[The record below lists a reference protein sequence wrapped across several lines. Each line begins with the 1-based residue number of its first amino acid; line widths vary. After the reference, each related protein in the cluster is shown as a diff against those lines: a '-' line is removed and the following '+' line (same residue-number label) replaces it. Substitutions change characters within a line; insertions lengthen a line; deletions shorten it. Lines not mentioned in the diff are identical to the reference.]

1 MIVPLCCEVKKMKK
15 VSILEKLS
23 MVSLPVKVS
32 VAAVVVAVAG
42 VSAAA
47 VMVSLDH
54 PSDHATNKEVLNDP
68 SYKEIVTDENSD
80 VILEEGTEEEIS
92 HLDKENSISNGTSD
106 DSKSDSKSENKSE
119 NQGVNKDSQSETSKP
134 TPKPE
139 PMPEPKPEPD
149 PQPQPEPKPEP
160 PVTDNG
166 GNEEYVPPKPEEI
179 PEYLIG
185 NSGKVFATLEEAREW
200 ATAEVDNPDSQWY
213 RCRPL
218 YRTVSLGPIS
228 TEADPWTVEF

>member
-1 MIVPLCCEVKKMKK
+1 MIVPLCGEVKKMKK

-32 VAAVVVAVAG
+32 VAAVAIAG
-42 VSAAA
+42 VSTVA
-47 VMVSLDH
+47 VISLQKQSSSLPTD
-54 PSDHATNKEVLNDP
+54 SELSAITKFEDNKKDENTEVVDNVKEEPQPMEQEQPVVEEVKNDP
-68 SYKEIVTDENSD
+68 SPENSSNNSQP
-80 VILEEGTEEEIS
+80 ETN
-92 HLDKENSISNGTSD
+92 HENPLQ
-106 DSKSDSKSENKSE
+106 SDS
-119 NQGVNKDSQSETSKP
+119 QIQSDTQEEQAVSLPKP
-134 TPKPE
+134 TVPE
-139 PMPEPKPEPD
+139 KDE
-149 PQPQPEPKPEP
+149 
-160 PVTDNG
+160 T
-166 GNEEYVPPKPEEI
+166 EEYVPPKPEEI